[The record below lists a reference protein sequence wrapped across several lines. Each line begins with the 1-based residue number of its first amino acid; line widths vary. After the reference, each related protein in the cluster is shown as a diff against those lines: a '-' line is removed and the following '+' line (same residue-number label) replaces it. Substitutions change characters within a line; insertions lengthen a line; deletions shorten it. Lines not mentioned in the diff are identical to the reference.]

1 MRRLKTN
8 IQDRYSLLASAPTPP
23 HIYKTTAARDDCK
36 RLAMTT
42 HEPPVAIAYVL
53 PNVEYGVVR
62 DIAIKTFYFSLV
74 TITFV
79 FVSLLLTGIH
89 P

>member
-1 MRRLKTN
+1 
-8 IQDRYSLLASAPTPP
+8 
-23 HIYKTTAARDDCK
+23 
-36 RLAMTT
+36 MTT
-42 HEPPVAIAYVL
+42 HALPGAIAYVL

-74 TITFV
+74 AITFV
-79 FVSLLLTGIH
+79 FVSILLTGIH